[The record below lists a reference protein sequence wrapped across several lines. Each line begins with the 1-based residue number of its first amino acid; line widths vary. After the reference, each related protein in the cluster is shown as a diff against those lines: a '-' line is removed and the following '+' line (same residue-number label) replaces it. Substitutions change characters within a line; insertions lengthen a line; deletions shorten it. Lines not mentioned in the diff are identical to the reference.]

1 VRTTLTLTLVL
12 LVSAGSLRAQDAG
25 KTTGKASGLDTI
37 EGCLQNSNGD
47 YTIIDSNNTIHI
59 LTGAANKLG
68 HQVGH
73 EVEVT
78 GKPGIRTVDT
88 TSLGGASSAV
98 EQPVFQVKSVKQIAA
113 RCKSTGN

>member
-1 VRTTLTLTLVL
+1 MRKTLTLALVL
-12 LVSAGSLRAQDAG
+12 LVSAGCLEAQDTG
-25 KTTGKASGLDTI
+25 KTSAKASDLDTI

-47 YTIIDSNNTIHI
+47 YTIVDSNNTIHI

-73 EVEVT
+73 LVEVS
-78 GKPGIRTVDT
+78 GKPGIRTADT

-113 RCKSTGN
+113 TCK